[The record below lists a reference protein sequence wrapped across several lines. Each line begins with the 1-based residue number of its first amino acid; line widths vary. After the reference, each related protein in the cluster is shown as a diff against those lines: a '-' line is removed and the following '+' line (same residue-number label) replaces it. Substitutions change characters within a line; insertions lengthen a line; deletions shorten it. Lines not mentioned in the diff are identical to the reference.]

1 MSLVQLGKRTKYNSL
16 YETKRTNY
24 NSLNET

>member
-1 MSLVQLGKRTKYNSL
+1 MSLVQLGKRTKYNSP